1 MNLLTHVA
9 RIIVALTFIFSGFVK
24 LVDPIGSAIKFEEYF
39 REDVLNLTFLI
50 PYVLPFAIL
59 LIFVELMLGIKLLV
73 GFKPKITVW
82 GTFLL
87 MVVFLFLTFYSA
99 VTGKVTDCGC
109 FGDAIKLS
117 PWGTFYKNVVFTILI
132 LILLFNI
139 KNIKPWFGKAMTNWV
154 PFLTLLASLF
164 ITFYVLKHLPII
176 DFRPYKVG
184 NSIPEGMERYDEET
198 GIAEIHD
205 FVLENDDED
214 LTETI
219 LATDKVML
227 IIAYDLSKTD
237 EPAFENIKLLTDQAL
252 NKGYKVYALSASFM
266 DDFKVLKE
274 KYDLN
279 FDMLYTDETTLK
291 TIVRANPGIMTLE
304 KGVITGKWNGN
315 DADRVKIK

>member
-1 MNLLTHVA
+1 MKLLTHVA
-9 RIIVALTFIFSGFVK
+9 RIIVAVTFIFSGFVK
-24 LVDPIGSAIKFEEYF
+24 LVDPVGSAIKFEEYF
-39 REDVLNLTFLI
+39 REDVLNLTFLS
-50 PYVLPFAIL
+50 PYALPFAIL
-59 LIFVELMLGIKLLV
+59 LIFVELMLGVKLLV

-109 FGDAIKLS
+109 FGDALTLS

-139 KNIKPWFGKAMTNWV
+139 KNIKPWFGKVMTNWI
-154 PFLTLLASLF
+154 PFLTLLVGLF

-176 DFRPYKVG
+176 DFRPYKIG
-184 NSIPEGMERYDEET
+184 NSIPVGMEKYDDET

-205 FVLENDDED
+205 FVLENDEED

-219 LATDKVML
+219 LAADKVML
-227 IIAYDLSKTD
+227 VIAYDLSKSDENAYEKIKKITD
-237 EPAFENIKLLTDQAL
+237 EAL
-252 NKGYKVYALSASFM
+252 AKGYMVYALSASFM
-266 DDFKVLKE
+266 DDFNVLKD

-291 TIVRANPGIMTLE
+291 TIIRANPGIMTLE

-315 DADRVKIK
+315 DADKVKLN